1 MNAQTQTRTLS
12 LNARHSG
19 AGRNPVAQLHSREA
33 GMTSSQAGH
42 GLHAPDT
49 PASPSWIPAFA
60 GMTVGVYDVT
70 AAHTGNGTP

>member
-1 MNAQTQTRTLS
+1 MNAQTQTRTPS
-12 LNARHSG
+12 SQPRHSSEG
-19 AGRNPVAQLHSREA
+19 WNPVTQSHSREA